1 MDLMDMSKMQE
12 RIEKLESARRAI
24 AAALVAAVL
33 LLVPGSAFAQVVA
46 LVNGAPITELDI
58 AQRVKLNQVT
68 TGKSISRKDALEQLI
83 DDHLKISVGKRYG
96 LNVSDK
102 EIDQAISSMAERSHI
117 SSDQLEKSLN
127 ARGVSTAAFRLK
139 LRADIGWSQMV
150 RGRYSAS
157 LQIND
162 ADIRHAMQS
171 GDDPD
176 KNKADEVGYSYTLYP
191 IILIADQGQAAGRAR
206 EAENLRARFQSC
218 DQGLKMVRLLRG
230 AVVREPVIKG
240 SADLPLP
247 LRETLDKMDI
257 GKLTAPEITPQGI
270 QMFALC
276 DRRKSTADTPAERA
290 IRQQLFAKRFDAESK
305 KFLAEVR
312 RQSMIVYK

>member
-1 MDLMDMSKMQE
+1 MSKMQE
-12 RIEKLESARRAI
+12 RIERPGSARRAI
-24 AAALVAAVL
+24 VAALVAAIL
-33 LLVPGSAFAQVVA
+33 LLLPGSAFAQVVA
-46 LVNGAPITELDI
+46 LVNGAPVTELDI

-102 EIDQAISSMAERSHI
+102 EIDQAISNMAERSHI

-191 IILIADQGQAAGRAR
+191 IILIADQGQVAGRSR

-240 SADLPLP
+240 SADLPAP

-257 GKLTAPEITPQGI
+257 GRLTAPEVTPQGI

-276 DRRKSTADTPAERA
+276 DRRKSAADTPAERA

>member
-1 MDLMDMSKMQE
+1 MDMPMFEK
-12 RIEKLESARRAI
+12 RIKSLVARKRTV
-24 AAALVAAVL
+24 AAALVAAL
-33 LLVPGSAFAQVVA
+33 LLSFPAAAVAQVVA

-58 AQRVKLNQVT
+58 SQRIKLNQVI
-68 TGKSISRKDALEQLI
+68 TGKPISHKGALEQLI

-102 EIDQAISSMAERSHI
+102 EIDQAISNMAERSHI
-117 SSDQLEKSLN
+117 SSTQLEKSLN

-171 GDDPD
+171 GDNPD
-176 KNKADEVGYSYTLYP
+176 KSKDDEVGYSYTLYP
-191 IILIADQGQAAGRAR
+191 IILIASDQGQAAGRAR
-206 EAENLRARFQSC
+206 EAESLRARFQSC

-240 SADLPLP
+240 SADLPAP

-257 GKLTAPEITPQGI
+257 GKLTAPEVTPQGI

-290 IRQQLFAKRFDAESK
+290 VRQQLFAQRFEAESK

>member
-1 MDLMDMSKMQE
+1 MSKMQK
-12 RIEKLESARRAI
+12 RIERLGSARRTI
-24 AAALVAAVL
+24 VAALVTAIL

-58 AQRVKLNQVT
+58 AQRIKLNQVT
-68 TGKSISRKDALEQLI
+68 TGKPISRKDALEQLI

-102 EIDQAISSMAERSHI
+102 EIDQAISNMAERSHI

-127 ARGVSTAAFRLK
+127 ARGVSIAAFRLK

-157 LQIND
+157 LQVND

-171 GDDPD
+171 GDNPD

-191 IILIADQGQAAGRAR
+191 VILIASDQAQAAGRAR

-230 AVVREPVIKG
+230 AVVREPVVKG
-240 SADLPLP
+240 SADLPPP

-257 GKLTAPEITPQGI
+257 GKLTAPEVTPQGI

-276 DRRKSTADTPAERA
+276 DRRKSSTDTPAERA
-290 IRQQLFAKRFDAESK
+290 IRQQLFSERFEAESK

-312 RQSMIVYK
+312 RQSMIEYK